1 MSTEEETLLAE
12 PELGDVES
20 QETWGALIWSFAA
33 SGAMTV
39 SINTRRLS
47 CAQLTGVQLAAYFF
61 PVVFAVPL
69 FGNYLASDWLWTFT
83 PSLSY
88 IGQGESSSRRCCIR
102 SSRLASGI
110 IMGFPTTLSMN
121 LVCIVLCHYTCRSC

>member
-1 MSTEEETLLAE
+1 
-12 PELGDVES
+12 
-20 QETWGALIWSFAA
+20 
-33 SGAMTV
+33 MTV
-39 SINTRRLS
+39 SMNTRRLS

-88 IGQGESSSRRCCIR
+88 IGQGESSSCRCCI
-102 SSRLASGI
+102 
-110 IMGFPTTLSMN
+110 
-121 LVCIVLCHYTCRSC
+121 